1 MPNAQFTILVFLVT
15 LSLLLWRPRGLGIGW
30 IAWGGALFAL
40 ITGAVTL
47 ADCWLVWEG
56 LGNATLTLI
65 CTIAIAFVL
74 DEAGLFRALALQV
87 GRWGLGRGRWLCFG
101 AILLAVV
108 LTPLLTNVGTALFWT
123 AAVAE
128 LLLLLNFPPTSSL
141 VVLLSI
147 GFIADGTSLPLQ
159 TSNPV
164 NLVIAE
170 AFGMAWWRYALVMVP
185 VNLAAIATSLAI
197 LWFCF
202 DRHLPP
208 TYKLPPLPPRD
219 RVISDPQL
227 CRWSLPFFGFLLLSY
242 FLAAPLGIPVSGIA
256 VMGAL
261 VMFALSMRRGRNYRA
276 AVLLLRRM
284 RPAIPWQAIA
294 FVWGMSLVVL
304 GLRHA
309 GLATLLSQVL
319 TQLSQ
324 WGLTLA
330 ATGTG
335 FLAMLLSGVL
345 NQFPTALLNTLALQE
360 VTGSEPAIREA
371 MAYAS
376 IIGCA
381 IGGKITPLGSLSTLV
396 WLNSLAR
403 KGIYASWGQYIRL
416 ALVLGIPLLF
426 VGTLSL
432 AIWLPW
438 LIA

>member
-1 MPNAQFTILVFLVT
+1 MHIAVFLLT

-30 IAWGGALFAL
+30 IAWGGALLAL
-40 ITGAVTL
+40 VTGAVTL
-47 ADCWLVWEG
+47 ADCWFVWEG
-56 LGNATLTLI
+56 LWNATLTLI
-65 CTIAIAFVL
+65 FTIAIAFIL
-74 DEAGLFRALALQV
+74 DEAGLFRALAFQV
-87 GRWGLGRGRWLCFG
+87 ARLGLGRGRWLFFG
-101 AILLAVV
+101 IILLAVV
-108 LTPLLTNVGTALFWT
+108 LTPLLTNVGTAFFWT

-128 LLLLLNFPPTSSL
+128 LLLLLNFPPISSV
-141 VVLLSI
+141 VVLLGV

-159 TSNPV
+159 SSNPV

-170 AFGMAWWRYALVMVP
+170 ALEISWWRYALVMVP

-197 LWFCF
+197 LWFYC

-208 TYKLPPLPPRD
+208 TYKLPLFPPRD
-219 RVISDPQL
+219 RVMSDPQL

-242 FLAAPLGIPVSGIA
+242 FLAAPMGISVSAIAGI
-256 VMGAL
+256 GAL
-261 VMFALSMRRGRNYRA
+261 VMLALSIRRWQNYKA
-276 AVLLLRRM
+276 ALPLLHRM
-284 RPAIPWQAIA
+284 QRAIPWQGIA
-294 FVWGMSLVVL
+294 FVWGMSLIVL

-309 GLATLLSQVL
+309 GLATLLSQEL

-330 ATGTG
+330 AMGTG

-360 VTGSEPAIREA
+360 VTGSEPAIREG

-381 IGGKITPLGSLSTLV
+381 VGGKITPLGSLSTLV
-396 WLNSLAR
+396 WLHVLAR
-403 KGIYASWGQYIRL
+403 QGIYVSWGQYIRL

-426 VGTLSL
+426 VSTLSL

>member
-1 MPNAQFTILVFLVT
+1 MTNAQFPILIFLVT

-30 IAWGGALFAL
+30 IAWGGAIFAL

-56 LGNATLTLI
+56 LGNATVTLI

-74 DEAGLFRALALQV
+74 DEAGWFRVLALQV
-87 GRWGLGRGRWLCFG
+87 GQWGLGRGRWLFFG
-101 AILLAVV
+101 TLLLAVV

-128 LLLLLNFPPTSSL
+128 LLLLLNFPPISSL
-141 VVLLSI
+141 VVLLSV
-147 GFIADGTSLPLQ
+147 GLIADATSLPLQ

-170 AFGMAWWRYALVMVP
+170 ALGIAWWRYALVMVP
-185 VNLAAIATSLAI
+185 VNFAAIATSLAL

-202 DRHLPP
+202 ARHLPP
-208 TYKLPPLPPRD
+208 TYKLPLLPSRD
-219 RVISDPQL
+219 RLISDPQL

-242 FLAAPLGIPVSGIA
+242 FLAAPMGIPVSGIA

-261 VMFALSMRRGRNYRA
+261 VMLALSIRRGQNNRA
-276 AVLLLRRM
+276 ALPLLRRM
-284 RPAIPWQAIA
+284 QRAIPWQAIA
-294 FVWGMSLVVL
+294 FVWGMSLLVI
-304 GLRHA
+304 GLRYA
-309 GLATLLSQVL
+309 GLATLLNQEL

-330 ATGTG
+330 AMGTG
-335 FLAMLLSGVL
+335 FLAMLLSGIL
-345 NQFPTALLNTLALQE
+345 NQFPTALLNALALQE

-376 IIGCA
+376 MIGCA

-403 KGIYASWGQYIRL
+403 KGIYVSWGQYIRL
-416 ALVLGIPLLF
+416 ALVLGVPLLF
-426 VGTLSL
+426 VGILSL
-432 AIWLPW
+432 VLWLPW